1 MRVKP
6 FLPGM
11 GGIGLVFF
19 AWGYACGAFPVW
31 RWEAVAFALA
41 GWACFAWGVRL
52 ERAAREDRTN
62 G

>member
-11 GGIGLVFF
+11 GGLALFCF

-31 RWEAVAFALA
+31 KWEALVFALV
-41 GWACFAWGVRL
+41 GWACFEWGAHL
-52 ERAAREDRTN
+52 ERAEREEQAN
-62 G
+62 E